1 MNQRLISGTDSLFLA
16 QAEDAE
22 TADAN
27 PTPRSPAHRAYRSR
41 TAYPSRTALAREGAG
56 PAREATTITPQR
68 RALIDGLM
76 QARQAI
82 LEKIDPVLREKLRAA
97 VEGVI
102 ERQGPSA
109 PPAPGPPGE
118 PTPNTAAA
126 DGDANAPARDGRDP
140 GTD

>member
-41 TAYPSRTALAREGAG
+41 TALAREGAA